1 MSEAVT
7 GVGAGR
13 LIDTHCHLDHFSDE
27 ELPVLLD
34 EARQMG
40 LAGLVTIGT
49 RLSRAGEQLA
59 LAERDRP
66 ELRVWCTIGTH
77 PDHVDEEALPSA
89 DEIAAMADRP
99 EVIGIGET
107 GLDYFHG
114 EDAMRPS
121 QQESFRRHIAAA
133 RLLDVPVIIHA
144 RQADDDVAAV
154 LEEEY
159 AQGAFP
165 ILLHCFASGPELAQ
179 RVLALGGYIS
189 FSGIATFPKCDDIR
203 AVARSVPD
211 ERIVVETDSPYLA
224 PVPRRGKRNQPAW
237 VAYTAER
244 LAQERGMDKAAFAD
258 LTTANFFRLFRKAV

>member
-1 MSEAVT
+1 MSGAVT
-7 GVGAGR
+7 GAGIGR

-27 ELPVLLD
+27 ELPALLD
-34 EARQMG
+34 EAGQMG
-40 LAGLVTIGT
+40 LSGLVTIGT
-49 RLSRAGEQLA
+49 RLSRAGEQFA
-59 LAERDRP
+59 LAGYDRP
-66 ELRVWCTIGTH
+66 DLRVWCTIGTH

-89 DEIAAMADRP
+89 EQIATMADRP

-114 EDAMRPS
+114 EDAIRPV

-154 LEEEY
+154 LEDEY

-165 ILLHCFASGPELAQ
+165 ILLHCFASGPELAR

-189 FSGIATFPKCDDIR
+189 FSGIATFPKCDEIR
-203 AVARSVPD
+203 AVAQSVPD
-211 ERIVVETDSPYLA
+211 DRIVVETDSPYLA
-224 PVPRRGKRNQPAW
+224 PVPKRGKRNQPAW

-244 LAQERGMDKAAFAD
+244 LAQERSMDKAAFAD
-258 LTTANFFRLFRKAV
+258 LTSANFFRLFRKAV